1 MKAFRAALSAYFG
14 RLGSWTCK
22 ALNARSTPPSTLRRG
37 CFGNAGA
44 DGQQGN
50 RFPEPAKGAHE
61 GHAYRR
67 SWSFQAVCAYITML
81 IDAALV

>member
-14 RLGSWTCK
+14 RLGFLDVQSPE
-22 ALNARSTPPSTLRRG
+22 RPVYPPSTLRRG

-61 GHAYRR
+61 GHPYRR
-67 SWSFQAVCAYITML
+67 SWSFQAV
-81 IDAALV
+81 